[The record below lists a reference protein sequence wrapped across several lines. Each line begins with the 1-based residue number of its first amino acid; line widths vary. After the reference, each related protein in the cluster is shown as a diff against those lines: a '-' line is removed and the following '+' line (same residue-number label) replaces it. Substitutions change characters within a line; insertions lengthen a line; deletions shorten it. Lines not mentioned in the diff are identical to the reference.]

1 MKETEGKYAVLS
13 GGKTDGD
20 SDIWNEEELAK
31 ILNFDG
37 ISFKQDLDP
46 GLEYGSADRSFN
58 PSESQPPS
66 EGSGE
71 REGEKLGVISGV
83 PLPDQTAPRAY
94 SMGDMFEDP
103 IAAATKPTLAKN
115 PFAKVSVVGAILGLA
130 FLVAALFLS
139 GIMGERKPHTAKVQP
154 SPSPEPKTQ
163 TQTGTP
169 PDVGDYKTQA
179 AVGSQQQK
187 LSDLESQRN
196 SRAPKTS
203 NLAAPKN
210 SRSDLKSPNP
220 EKTPAP
226 AAIEP
231 NIPPAPPPAASNEP
245 VRSAP
250 AAVPD
255 SLPSRSYFPPPPVR
269 VREVVRPAPI
279 QPPSIRSPQSIPG
292 ARERPPEMPSQRPT
306 PASPSPPPD
315 PHRQW
320 AALAALGSFGRG
332 SVAETDRPGAR
343 SPSTSEALNPETVGV
358 VEAPGRSNPTES
370 VLSPGAVRNGA
381 FEVAGRSNS
390 PESVLNPGGAREQPV
405 VRNPV
410 ANFRSAVSVVA
421 VASSP
426 DDLGTAA
433 MEPQFAP
440 ETVAP
445 ADAPSAVVFAGQS
458 LSGTLS
464 VPAVA
469 FSSNRAAPDGV
480 VGERFAVSLTMPL
493 MASDGTVVLPE
504 TALIVFQ
511 VDRVLANGY
520 VEAHAVAAVDGLAEY
535 RLPRNAVSVRGRGG
549 EPLMAQRR
557 TTGGSELLRMDLTA
571 FVLGAAGRVG
581 ERLNQPTS
589 ESSTQTAFGS
599 SSSVT
604 RGSPNIL
611 GAVMEGGTTPVLQQI
626 LQRNQQAAAEIQS
639 RPPLWYVPAKT
650 EVLVFVNSS
659 FSLGM

>member
-1 MKETEGKYAVLS
+1 MKDTDSKYAVLS
-13 GGKTDGD
+13 GGKTDSD

-37 ISFKQDLDP
+37 VSFNQDLDP
-46 GLEYGSADRSFN
+46 GLEYGSADRSVGE
-58 PSESQPPS
+58 PESDGESSETS
-66 EGSGE
+66 EQESEQLGSIEGVSAPE
-71 REGEKLGVISGV
+71 R
-83 PLPDQTAPRAY
+83 TAVRAY

-154 SPSPEPKTQ
+154 TPSPEPKPKTAS
-163 TQTGTP
+163 GTP
-169 PDVGDYKTQA
+169 SDVGDYKTQA

-187 LSDLESQRN
+187 LSAIESERN
-196 SRAPKTS
+196 SRAPKTANS
-203 NLAAPKN
+203 AAPKN
-210 SRSDLKSPNP
+210 SQSNLKSPSP
-220 EKTPAP
+220 ERTPAP

-231 NIPPAPPPAASNEP
+231 PAPNPPPPAASNDL

-250 AAVPD
+250 TVPD
-255 SLPSRSYFPPPPVR
+255 PLPSLSYLPPPPVR
-269 VREVVRPAPI
+269 VREVVRPAPLI
-279 QPPSIRSPQSIPG
+279 QPPPIQPQQGIAPT
-292 ARERPPEMPSQRPT
+292 RTRQPEMPRPAL
-306 PASPSPPPD
+306 PAPPPD
-315 PHRQW
+315 PYRQW
-320 AALAALGSFGRG
+320 AALAALGSFGRE
-332 SVAETDRPGAR
+332 SVGETDRDGGR
-343 SPSTSEALNPETVGV
+343 SNPAPEALNPEGIGV
-358 VEAPGRSNPTES
+358 VEA
-370 VLSPGAVRNGA
+370 
-381 FEVAGRSNS
+381 AGRSPWAPQALNAQALRNGDSTVPLRSQAS
-390 PESVLNPGGAREQPV
+390 PTLLNPGALREQPV
-405 VRNPV
+405 LRDPV

-421 VASSP
+421 PAASS
-426 DDLGTAA
+426 DDLGLATPLELDPQTAR
-433 MEPQFAP
+433 
-440 ETVAP
+440 P
-445 ADAPSAVVFAGQS
+445 ADAPDAVVFAGQS
-458 LSGTLS
+458 LSGTLA

-469 FSSNRAAPDGV
+469 FSSSRAGLSDG

-504 TALIVFQ
+504 TALIIFQ

-520 VEAHAVAAVDGLAEY
+520 VDAHAVAAVDGFAEY
-535 RLPRNAVSVRGRGG
+535 RLPRNAVSVRGRRG

-557 TTGGSELLRMDLTA
+557 TTGGSDLFRMDMTA
-571 FVLGAAGRVG
+571 FVLGAAQRVG

-659 FSLGM
+659 FSLGR